1 MDRLGM
7 VNGIQNS
14 EQYWQRASSLIPCG
28 TQCLSKGP
36 TQFID
41 GYAPKYLAKGNG
53 CIVTDVDDNRFIDY
67 GMGLGAVSLGYH
79 YPSVDSAIINQLN
92 EAITLT
98 MMHPLEVEVSELIR
112 DVIPCAESVRFGK
125 NGSDVTSAAVRL
137 ARAYTRRD
145 IILCGGYHGWHDWY
159 VVTTERSA
167 GIPSVL
173 EGLSKKFIYNDI
185 DSLKF
190 LMNKYKGRVAA
201 VIMEPVGVIHPQ
213 ANFLADV
220 KELAHDNGALLIFDE
235 VLTGFRIALG
245 GAQQYCGVTPDLA
258 TFGKAVANGM
268 PLSILTG
275 KAEIMAELE
284 NVFFSFTFGGE
295 MLSLASAKA
304 TIEEMKTNHTI
315 DHVNAMGKL
324 LMEEGNTII
333 MKHGLSHRI
342 SIQGPHAK
350 TLFVYREAPDTLL
363 IKSFLQQEMMR
374 RGILFTSYNYVS
386 YSHKEEH
393 IQYTLDAL
401 DDALSELAKAMKQN
415 KLAEKLEG
423 KAVAPVF
430 RKA

>member
-1 MDRLGM
+1 MDKLGM
-7 VNGIQNS
+7 VNGIQIS
-14 EQYWQRASSLIPCG
+14 ERYWQRASSLIPCG

-36 TQFID
+36 TQFIE
-41 GYAPKYLAKGNG
+41 GYAPKYLARGDG
-53 CIVTDVDDNRFIDY
+53 CIVTDVDENRFIDY

-79 YPSVDSAIINQLN
+79 YPTVNSAIINQLN

-112 DVIPCAESVRFGK
+112 EVIPCAESVRFGK

-159 VVTTERSA
+159 VITTDRNA
-167 GIPSVL
+167 GIPPVL
-173 EGLSKKFIYNDI
+173 EGLTKKFSYNDI
-185 DSLKF
+185 DSLRM
-190 LMNKYKGRVAA
+190 LINKYKGRVAA

-213 ANFLADV
+213 PNFLADV
-220 KELAHDNGALLIFDE
+220 KQLAHDNGALLIFDE

-245 GAQQYCGVTPDLA
+245 GAQQYYGVTPDLA

-275 KAEIMAELE
+275 KAEIMSELE

-304 TIEEMKTNHTI
+304 TIEEMKTHRTI

-324 LMEEGNTII
+324 LMEQGNAII
-333 MKHGLSHRI
+333 EKHGLSERI
-342 SIQGPHAK
+342 SIQGPRAK
-350 TLFVYREAPDTLL
+350 TLFVYRESPDTLL
-363 IKSFLQQEMMR
+363 IKSFLQQEMIR

-386 YSHKEEH
+386 YSHKEEQ
-393 IQYTLDAL
+393 IQYTLDVL
-401 DDALSELAKAMKQN
+401 EDSLSELSKAMKQN
-415 KLAEKLEG
+415 KLVEKLEG